1 MNGYNPYNQ
10 YTYNGYNYPNYGNR
24 QFMQPQQQ
32 MAQPQVQQP
41 TMPTLCYAKIEE
53 ARPYIITAPNA
64 SMLFIDREKGK
75 ALLKSTDNMCN
86 SYSRFFTIEETDE
99 NGNLLKTQQAVQ
111 PQMDLSQFAKK
122 EELVGYVTV
131 EQYNEV
137 LQELQIIKNMLV
149 EQKPKQQESKPSTV
163 STKQVRPNTQQ
174 D

>member
-10 YTYNGYNYPNYGNR
+10 YPYNGYGYQNYNR
-24 QFMQPQQQ
+24 QYNQPQQQ
-32 MAQPQVQQP
+32 ISQQQMQQP
-41 TMPTLCYAKIEE
+41 IMPTLCYAKIEE

-99 NGNLLKTQQAVQ
+99 NGNLLKTQQQAQ

-122 EELVGYVTV
+122 DELNGFVTIEEH
-131 EQYNEV
+131 NKV
-137 LQELQIIKNMLV
+137 LQELHDIKSMLST
-149 EQKPKQQESKPSTV
+149 QKTIQCENKQSTV
-163 STKQVRPNTQQ
+163 AVKQVRPNTQQ